1 MTKLVVNA
9 DDFGQSR
16 GVNAGIVDAHCRG
29 IVTSTTLLANGSAFS
44 DAVDRSHACPNL
56 GVGVHLNF
64 VEGRPVCAP
73 DQVSS
78 LVDRD
83 GKLISKLRLLR
94 RHWTGR
100 LKLAELKREAESQ
113 IDRVREAGIAPT
125 HVDAHKNLHA
135 YPPFFATIAAVA
147 QSRGIGGIRIPCE
160 RAHWRDWLA
169 SPRGAFRMS
178 LLNAAA
184 RVCRSMQSRT
194 HLVAPA
200 AFGGTIRTGTL
211 TAPWLIRWLRSL
223 SAPSAEL
230 MVHPG
235 WCDDELRR
243 TGSRLL
249 GSREAELAALI
260 DPQVRETISQL
271 GIDLAHYG
279 ELIDQ
284 ARQVNNAAVSK

>member
-16 GVNAGIVDAHCRG
+16 GVNAGIVEAHRQG

-44 DAVDRSHACPNL
+44 DAVALSHSCPNL

-73 DQVSS
+73 DQVRS

-83 GKLISKLRLLR
+83 GHFISKFRLLR

-100 LKLAELKREAESQ
+100 LKLAELGREAESQ
-113 IDRVREAGIAPT
+113 IDRMREAGIVPT

-135 YPPFFATIAAVA
+135 YPPFFETIVAVA
-147 QSRGIGGIRIPCE
+147 QSRGIGGIRIPYE
-160 RAHWRDWLA
+160 RAHWRGWLS

-178 LLNAAA
+178 LLNVAA
-184 RVCRSMQSRT
+184 RVCRSMLSRT
-194 HLVAPA
+194 PLVAPC
-200 AFGGTIRTGTL
+200 AFGGTIRTGAL

-223 SAPSAEL
+223 SEPSAEL

-235 WCDDELRR
+235 RCDDELRR

-249 GSREAELAALI
+249 ASREAELAALV

-271 GIDLAHYG
+271 GIELVHYG
-279 ELIDQ
+279 ELVDSLRQ
-284 ARQVNNAAVSK
+284 ANSALK